1 MRQMAL
7 VGFMQA
13 QNCTNF
19 AASWRHPDSRTDFTS
34 PDFYAHIAK
43 VLEAGKFQ
51 LAFFDDRLG
60 MPEYEGGAF
69 DDAVAHGIR
78 CVKMDP
84 VACLMP
90 MAMATERLGLGATM
104 STTYYEPFHV
114 ARMFQTLDHMT
125 EGRIAWNIVT
135 SLNDIEARNM
145 GRDKVTEH
153 DTRYDRADEFMQVVL
168 GHWDTWEDDV
178 FILDKENDRFAD
190 PSKVHRLDHRGEHF
204 SSRGPFTVPRTPQG
218 NPVLIQ
224 AGQSG
229 RGQRFAAD
237 WGEMIFVV
245 YPNLEAGKQ
254 NYANLKQMA
263 ADRNRDPDS
272 MRICHLCSP
281 IVAETRAEAEDKA
294 ALIGSLPTLS
304 DSLMLLS
311 EALNFDFGSKP
322 IDEPFTDEELA
333 SMSGLQT
340 MRDRTIAATGKSNP
354 TVQDFIDVTQR
365 GKLRDPWVGSGKDIA
380 DIFEEWY
387 TAPACDGFVIT
398 GLYVPGS
405 YEDFVKWVVPELQ
418 RRGLFHKDYAGKT
431 LRENLGLARPER
443 RAWMTVNRKS

>member
-204 SSRGPFTVPRTPQG
+204 SSRGTVHRTAHA
-218 NPVLIQ
+218 

-229 RGQRFAAD
+229 SDPSWPERTRTAFRRRLG
-237 WGEMIFVV
+237 
-245 YPNLEAGKQ
+245 
-254 NYANLKQMA
+254 
-263 ADRNRDPDS
+263 RDDL
-272 MRICHLCSP
+272 R
-281 IVAETRAEAEDKA
+281 R
-294 ALIGSLPTLS
+294 
-304 DSLMLLS
+304 LS
-311 EALNFDFGSKP
+311 EP
-322 IDEPFTDEELA
+322 
-333 SMSGLQT
+333 
-340 MRDRTIAATGKSNP
+340 
-354 TVQDFIDVTQR
+354 
-365 GKLRDPWVGSGKDIA
+365 
-380 DIFEEWY
+380 
-387 TAPACDGFVIT
+387 
-398 GLYVPGS
+398 
-405 YEDFVKWVVPELQ
+405 
-418 RRGLFHKDYAGKT
+418 
-431 LRENLGLARPER
+431 
-443 RAWMTVNRKS
+443 